1 MNREQFY
8 KNGGQTPKESRTHCI
23 KCNEKF
29 VGRDYYQAD
38 GFTPIKTI
46 RTCRY
51 CKYLHARQ
59 NGFARRT
66 LNDLR

>member
-8 KNGGQTPKESRTHCI
+8 KNGGMTPNLVRNHCI
-23 KCNEKF
+23 KCNEVF
-29 VGRDYYQAD
+29 VKRDYYQAD

-51 CKYLHARQ
+51 CKHLHAQ
-59 NGFARRT
+59 KNGFATR
-66 LNDLR
+66 LK